1 MKYKFSIVLPYFGYT
16 LTTKY
21 RNLAILLFFISTRST
36 IENLEN
42 DLNAK
47 FLIFNFFFWRNFA
60 SREKKGCFWQP
71 KKNPTFLDF
80 GGKNVPKAF

>member
-21 RNLAILLFFISTRST
+21 RNLALLLFFISTLLT

-42 DLNAK
+42 DLNAE
-47 FLIFNFFFWRNFA
+47 FLIFNLYFFGEI
-60 SREKKGCFWQP
+60 SPIEKRLFLATQ
-71 KKNPTFLDF
+71 KNPAFLDF